1 MLYVSFFLEF
11 FSDERKMDHVLQ
23 ETERNRQMANQIAYT
38 TFAAKGV
45 NDDAF
50 PTGPKVCLYLT
61 VFSPRIV
68 LELVLEFKN
77 CKCVFFFTFI
87 CDYYKILHTLLTF
100 LIEDFQGQ

>member
-50 PTGPKVCLYLT
+50 PTGSKVCLYLT

-68 LELVLEFKN
+68 LELV
-77 CKCVFFFTFI
+77 
-87 CDYYKILHTLLTF
+87 
-100 LIEDFQGQ
+100 

>member
-77 CKCVFFFTFI
+77 CKCVFF
-87 CDYYKILHTLLTF
+87 LLLFVIITRF
-100 LIEDFQGQ
+100 YIHY

>member
-11 FSDERKMDHVLQ
+11 FLDERKMDHVLQ
-23 ETERNRQMANQIAYT
+23 EIERNRQMANQIAYT

-77 CKCVFFFTFI
+77 CKCVFF
-87 CDYYKILHTLLTF
+87 LLLFVIITRF
-100 LIEDFQGQ
+100 YIHY

>member
-77 CKCVFFFTFI
+77 CKCDFF
-87 CDYYKILHTLLTF
+87 LLLFVIITRF
-100 LIEDFQGQ
+100 YIHY

>member
-68 LELVLEFKN
+68 LELV
-77 CKCVFFFTFI
+77 
-87 CDYYKILHTLLTF
+87 
-100 LIEDFQGQ
+100 